1 MKKFNYNE
9 KIVICAEAGCKLKLS
24 DGSIVVLYE
33 ASADEDISGIEEVY
47 VVGNT
52 IIDEET
58 FTRRTLI
65 HELKEIQEWFLS
77 TDYIPNK
84 VVVGEWEVTD
94 ERFVN
99 YRAERQAKRA
109 RQDEINSL
117 LGYTFKK

>member
-9 KIVICAEAGCKLKLS
+9 KLVVCADEGCKLKLS
-24 DGSIVVLYE
+24 DGSLVVSYE
-33 ASADEDISGIEEVY
+33 ATADEDISGIEEVY

-58 FTRRTLI
+58 FTRRSLL

-84 VVVGEWEVTD
+84 VVVGEWEITD

-99 YRAERQAKRA
+99 YKTERQAKRA

-117 LGYTFKK
+117 LGYTFIK

>member
-1 MKKFNYNE
+1 M
-9 KIVICAEAGCKLKLS
+9 AETTYF
-24 DGSIVVLYE
+24 I
-33 ASADEDISGIEEVY
+33 
-47 VVGNT
+47 N
-52 IIDEET
+52 EET
-58 FTRRTLI
+58 FTRRSLL

-99 YRAERQAKRA
+99 YRAERQAKRT